1 MIPDTGYDWEVRRQ
15 RMEIRI
21 EHVTKTIKK
30 TTVLEDIVLT
40 LKSGVIYGLKG
51 ENGSGKTMLMRV
63 ISGLI
68 MPTKGKVFI
77 DEKELHK
84 DIDFPESIGM
94 LLENP
99 SFLKEYTG
107 MKNLKMLADL
117 QNTISDED
125 IEEALER
132 VGLEPHD
139 SRKYKKYSLGMKQR
153 LGIAA
158 AIMGNP
164 ELIILDE
171 PFNAI
176 DEAGVAKIKREIIRE
191 KEMGKLIIIACHDT
205 SSFEELADEV
215 YALSNGKLKN

>member
-1 MIPDTGYDWEVRRQ
+1 
-15 RMEIRI
+15 MEIRI
-21 EHVTKTIKK
+21 EHVTKTIKGV
-30 TTVLEDIVLT
+30 TVLEDIALT

-68 MPTKGKVFI
+68 IPTKGKVFI
-77 DEKELHK
+77 EGKELHK
-84 DIDFPESIGM
+84 DIDFPDSIGM

-107 MKNLKMLADL
+107 IKNLRMLADL
-117 QNTISDED
+117 QDTISDED
-125 IEEALER
+125 LEEVLKR
-132 VGLEPHD
+132 VGLDPHD
-139 SRKYKKYSLGMKQR
+139 PRKYKKYSLGMKQR

-176 DEAGVAKIKREIIRE
+176 DEEGVEKIKQEIIRE
-191 KEMGKLIIIACHDT
+191 KELGKLIIIACHDMG
-205 SSFEELADEV
+205 SFEELADEV
-215 YALSNGKLKN
+215 YVLSNGKLKN